1 MERFCDEYSG
11 GIWSFYTLSNGG
23 AFMAPDAD
31 SDDKWHLFNSMNGNG
46 AQMSAEAAGIA
57 ICLIEYSHHACR
69 TECDAMTEHY
79 YRLRDYALQHPEQS
93 LIPQAPALPLT
104 AQRTVKR
111 ALTLL
116 DRHLRETGVAF
127 TSTQAARDWLKLKMA
142 GLEREEFM
150 VLYLNQQNQ
159 LIAHETLFAGSISST
174 EVHPREVV
182 KRALYFNAAAVI
194 LAHNHPSGDT
204 TPSQAD
210 KTITQ
215 RLVQALQLVDI
226 RVPDH
231 LIVGGTQILSFAE
244 HGLL

>member
-1 MERFCDEYSG
+1 M
-11 GIWSFYTLSNGG
+11 
-23 AFMAPDAD
+23 M
-31 SDDKWHLFNSMNGNG
+31 
-46 AQMSAEAAGIA
+46 
-57 ICLIEYSHHACR
+57 
-69 TECDAMTEHY
+69 
-79 YRLRDYALQHPEQS
+79 EQS
-93 LIPQAPALPLT
+93 LIPLTPALPLA
-104 AQRTVKR
+104 AQRMVKR

-127 TSTQAARDWLKLKMA
+127 TSTQAAHDWLKLKMA

-150 VLYLNQQNQ
+150 VLYLNQQIQ

-174 EVHPREVV
+174 EVHPREVA

-194 LAHNHPSGDT
+194 LAHNHPSGET

-210 KTITQ
+210 KALTQ

>member
-1 MERFCDEYSG
+1 M
-11 GIWSFYTLSNGG
+11 
-23 AFMAPDAD
+23 M
-31 SDDKWHLFNSMNGNG
+31 
-46 AQMSAEAAGIA
+46 
-57 ICLIEYSHHACR
+57 
-69 TECDAMTEHY
+69 
-79 YRLRDYALQHPEQS
+79 EQS
-93 LIPQAPALPLT
+93 IIPLTPALPLT

-159 LIAHETLFAGSISST
+159 LIAHETLFAGSICST

>member
-1 MERFCDEYSG
+1 MMEQ
-11 GIWSFYTLSNGG
+11 
-23 AFMAPDAD
+23 P
-31 SDDKWHLFNSMNGNG
+31 
-46 AQMSAEAAGIA
+46 
-57 ICLIEYSHHACR
+57 
-69 TECDAMTEHY
+69 
-79 YRLRDYALQHPEQS
+79 
-93 LIPQAPALPLT
+93 LIPMTPALPLA

-116 DRHLRETGVAF
+116 GRHLRETGVAF

-159 LIAHETLFAGSISST
+159 LIAHEILFAGSINST

-210 KTITQ
+210 ETITQ

>member
-1 MERFCDEYSG
+1 M
-11 GIWSFYTLSNGG
+11 
-23 AFMAPDAD
+23 M
-31 SDDKWHLFNSMNGNG
+31 
-46 AQMSAEAAGIA
+46 
-57 ICLIEYSHHACR
+57 
-69 TECDAMTEHY
+69 
-79 YRLRDYALQHPEQS
+79 EQS
-93 LIPQAPALPLT
+93 LTPLAPVLPLS
-104 AQRTVKR
+104 AQRTVQH
-111 ALTLL
+111 ATALL

-159 LIAHETLFAGSISST
+159 LLAHETLFTGTINST

-182 KRALYFNAAAVI
+182 KRALYFNAAAV
-194 LAHNHPSGDT
+194 LFAHNHPSGDT

-210 KTITQ
+210 KAVTQ
-215 RLVQALQLVDI
+215 RLQALQLVDI

>member
-1 MERFCDEYSG
+1 M
-11 GIWSFYTLSNGG
+11 
-23 AFMAPDAD
+23 M
-31 SDDKWHLFNSMNGNG
+31 
-46 AQMSAEAAGIA
+46 
-57 ICLIEYSHHACR
+57 
-69 TECDAMTEHY
+69 
-79 YRLRDYALQHPEQS
+79 EQS
-93 LIPQAPALPLT
+93 LTPLAPVLPLS
-104 AQRTVKR
+104 AQRTVQH
-111 ALTLL
+111 ALALL

-127 TSTQAARDWLKLKMA
+127 TSSQAARDWLKLKMA

-159 LIAHETLFAGSISST
+159 LLAHETLFTGTINST

-182 KRALYFNAAAVI
+182 KRALYFNAAAV
-194 LAHNHPSGDT
+194 LFAHNHPSGDT

-210 KTITQ
+210 KAVTQ

-244 HGLL
+244 HGRL

>member
-1 MERFCDEYSG
+1 M
-11 GIWSFYTLSNGG
+11 
-23 AFMAPDAD
+23 M
-31 SDDKWHLFNSMNGNG
+31 
-46 AQMSAEAAGIA
+46 
-57 ICLIEYSHHACR
+57 
-69 TECDAMTEHY
+69 
-79 YRLRDYALQHPEQS
+79 EQS
-93 LIPQAPALPLT
+93 LTPLASVLPLN
-104 AQRTVKR
+104 AQRTVQH
-111 ALTLL
+111 ALALL
-116 DRHLRETGVAF
+116 DRHLRETGVAL
-127 TSTQAARDWLKLKMA
+127 TSTQAARDWLRLKMA

-159 LIAHETLFAGSISST
+159 LIANETLFTGTINST

-210 KTITQ
+210 KVVTQ

>member
-1 MERFCDEYSG
+1 M
-11 GIWSFYTLSNGG
+11 
-23 AFMAPDAD
+23 M
-31 SDDKWHLFNSMNGNG
+31 
-46 AQMSAEAAGIA
+46 
-57 ICLIEYSHHACR
+57 
-69 TECDAMTEHY
+69 
-79 YRLRDYALQHPEQS
+79 EQS
-93 LIPQAPALPLT
+93 LIPLTPVLPLT

-127 TSTQAARDWLKLKMA
+127 TSTQAARDWLRLKMA

-159 LIAHETLFAGSISST
+159 LIANETLFTGTIHST

-182 KRALYFNAAAVI
+182 KRALYFNAAAV
-194 LAHNHPSGDT
+194 LFAHNHPSGDT

-210 KTITQ
+210 KAVTQ

>member
-1 MERFCDEYSG
+1 M
-11 GIWSFYTLSNGG
+11 
-23 AFMAPDAD
+23 M
-31 SDDKWHLFNSMNGNG
+31 
-46 AQMSAEAAGIA
+46 
-57 ICLIEYSHHACR
+57 
-69 TECDAMTEHY
+69 
-79 YRLRDYALQHPEQS
+79 EQS
-93 LIPQAPALPLT
+93 LIPLTPALPLA
-104 AQRTVKR
+104 AQRKVKR

-127 TSTQAARDWLKLKMA
+127 TSTQTARDWLKLKMA
-142 GLEREEFM
+142 GLERKEFM

-159 LIAHETLFAGSISST
+159 LIAHETLFTGSISST

-194 LAHNHPSGDT
+194 LAHNHPSGDI

-210 KTITQ
+210 KAITQ
-215 RLVQALQLVDI
+215 RLVQALHLVDI

-231 LIVGGTQILSFAE
+231 LIVGGTQIMSFAE

>member
-1 MERFCDEYSG
+1 MMEQ
-11 GIWSFYTLSNGG
+11 
-23 AFMAPDAD
+23 P
-31 SDDKWHLFNSMNGNG
+31 
-46 AQMSAEAAGIA
+46 
-57 ICLIEYSHHACR
+57 
-69 TECDAMTEHY
+69 
-79 YRLRDYALQHPEQS
+79 

-104 AQRTVKR
+104 AKRTVKR

-127 TSTQAARDWLKLKMA
+127 TSAQAARDWLKLKMA

-159 LIAHETLFAGSISST
+159 LIAHEALFTGTISST

-194 LAHNHPSGDT
+194 VAHNHPSGDT

-210 KTITQ
+210 KAITQ
-215 RLVQALQLVDI
+215 RLVQALALVDI

-231 LIVGGTQILSFAE
+231 LIVGGNQILSFAE

>member
-1 MERFCDEYSG
+1 M
-11 GIWSFYTLSNGG
+11 
-23 AFMAPDAD
+23 M
-31 SDDKWHLFNSMNGNG
+31 
-46 AQMSAEAAGIA
+46 
-57 ICLIEYSHHACR
+57 
-69 TECDAMTEHY
+69 
-79 YRLRDYALQHPEQS
+79 EQS
-93 LIPQAPALPLT
+93 LIPLAPALPLT

-159 LIAHETLFAGSISST
+159 LITHEILFAGSISST

-182 KRALYFNAAAVI
+182 KRALYFNAAAV
-194 LAHNHPSGDT
+194 LFAHNHPSGDT

-210 KTITQ
+210 KAVTQ

>member
-1 MERFCDEYSG
+1 M
-11 GIWSFYTLSNGG
+11 
-23 AFMAPDAD
+23 
-31 SDDKWHLFNSMNGNG
+31 
-46 AQMSAEAAGIA
+46 
-57 ICLIEYSHHACR
+57 
-69 TECDAMTEHY
+69 
-79 YRLRDYALQHPEQS
+79 EQS
-93 LIPQAPALPLT
+93 ISPLAPVLPLT
-104 AQRTVKR
+104 AQRTVQY
-111 ALTLL
+111 ALALL

-127 TSTQAARDWLKLKMA
+127 TSTQAARDWLRLKMA

-159 LIAHETLFAGSISST
+159 LIAYETLFTGTINST
-174 EVHPREVV
+174 EVYPREVV
-182 KRALYFNAAAVI
+182 KRALYFNAAAV
-194 LAHNHPSGDT
+194 LFAHNHPSGDT

-210 KTITQ
+210 KAVTQ

>member
-1 MERFCDEYSG
+1 M
-11 GIWSFYTLSNGG
+11 
-23 AFMAPDAD
+23 M
-31 SDDKWHLFNSMNGNG
+31 
-46 AQMSAEAAGIA
+46 
-57 ICLIEYSHHACR
+57 
-69 TECDAMTEHY
+69 
-79 YRLRDYALQHPEQS
+79 EQS
-93 LIPQAPALPLT
+93 LIPPAPALPLT

-159 LIAHETLFAGSISST
+159 LIAHEILFAGSISST

-182 KRALYFNAAAVI
+182 KHALYFNAAAVI

-215 RLVQALQLVDI
+215 RLVQALQLIDI

>member
-1 MERFCDEYSG
+1 V
-11 GIWSFYTLSNGG
+11 
-23 AFMAPDAD
+23 
-31 SDDKWHLFNSMNGNG
+31 
-46 AQMSAEAAGIA
+46 Q
-57 ICLIEYSHHACR
+57 HAL
-69 TECDAMTEHY
+69 A
-79 YRLRDYALQHPEQS
+79 
-93 LIPQAPALPLT
+93 
-104 AQRTVKR
+104 
-111 ALTLL
+111 LL

-127 TSTQAARDWLKLKMA
+127 TSTQSARDWLRLKMA

-159 LIAHETLFAGSISST
+159 LIAYETLFTGTINST

-210 KTITQ
+210 KAVTQ

>member
-1 MERFCDEYSG
+1 M
-11 GIWSFYTLSNGG
+11 
-23 AFMAPDAD
+23 M
-31 SDDKWHLFNSMNGNG
+31 
-46 AQMSAEAAGIA
+46 
-57 ICLIEYSHHACR
+57 
-69 TECDAMTEHY
+69 
-79 YRLRDYALQHPEQS
+79 EQS
-93 LIPQAPALPLT
+93 ISPLAPVLPLT
-104 AQRTVKR
+104 AQPTVKR

-150 VLYLNQQNQ
+150 VMYLNQQNQ
-159 LIAHETLFAGSISST
+159 LIAHETLFAGSISNT

-204 TPSQAD
+204 SPSKAD

>member
-1 MERFCDEYSG
+1 MMEQ
-11 GIWSFYTLSNGG
+11 
-23 AFMAPDAD
+23 P
-31 SDDKWHLFNSMNGNG
+31 
-46 AQMSAEAAGIA
+46 
-57 ICLIEYSHHACR
+57 
-69 TECDAMTEHY
+69 
-79 YRLRDYALQHPEQS
+79 

-104 AQRTVKR
+104 AKRTVKR

-127 TSTQAARDWLKLKMA
+127 TSAQAARYCLKLKMA

-159 LIAHETLFAGSISST
+159 LIAHETLFTGTISST

-194 LAHNHPSGDT
+194 VAHNHPSGDT

-210 KTITQ
+210 KAITQ
-215 RLVQALQLVDI
+215 RLVQALALVDI

-231 LIVGGTQILSFAE
+231 LIVGGNQILSFAE

>member
-1 MERFCDEYSG
+1 M
-11 GIWSFYTLSNGG
+11 
-23 AFMAPDAD
+23 M
-31 SDDKWHLFNSMNGNG
+31 
-46 AQMSAEAAGIA
+46 
-57 ICLIEYSHHACR
+57 
-69 TECDAMTEHY
+69 
-79 YRLRDYALQHPEQS
+79 EQS
-93 LIPQAPALPLT
+93 LIPLTPALPLT

-127 TSTQAARDWLKLKMA
+127 TSTQAASDWLKLKMA

-150 VLYLNQQNQ
+150 VMYLNQQNQ
-159 LIAHETLFAGSISST
+159 LIAYETLFAGSISST

-215 RLVQALQLVDI
+215 RLVKALHLVDI

>member
-1 MERFCDEYSG
+1 M
-11 GIWSFYTLSNGG
+11 
-23 AFMAPDAD
+23 M
-31 SDDKWHLFNSMNGNG
+31 
-46 AQMSAEAAGIA
+46 
-57 ICLIEYSHHACR
+57 
-69 TECDAMTEHY
+69 
-79 YRLRDYALQHPEQS
+79 EQS
-93 LIPQAPALPLT
+93 LIPPAPALPLT

-159 LIAHETLFAGSISST
+159 LIAHEILFAGSISST

-215 RLVQALQLVDI
+215 RLVQALQLIDI

>member
-1 MERFCDEYSG
+1 M
-11 GIWSFYTLSNGG
+11 
-23 AFMAPDAD
+23 M
-31 SDDKWHLFNSMNGNG
+31 
-46 AQMSAEAAGIA
+46 
-57 ICLIEYSHHACR
+57 
-69 TECDAMTEHY
+69 
-79 YRLRDYALQHPEQS
+79 EQS
-93 LIPQAPALPLT
+93 LIPLAPALPLT

-116 DRHLRETGVAF
+116 DRHLRETGVVF

-159 LIAHETLFAGSISST
+159 LIAHETLFTGSISST

-194 LAHNHPSGDT
+194 LAHNHPSGDI

-210 KTITQ
+210 KAITQ

>member
-1 MERFCDEYSG
+1 MMEQ
-11 GIWSFYTLSNGG
+11 L
-23 AFMAPDAD
+23 
-31 SDDKWHLFNSMNGNG
+31 
-46 AQMSAEAAGIA
+46 
-57 ICLIEYSHHACR
+57 
-69 TECDAMTEHY
+69 
-79 YRLRDYALQHPEQS
+79 
-93 LIPQAPALPLT
+93 LIPLAPVLPLS
-104 AQRTVKR
+104 AQRTVQH
-111 ALTLL
+111 ALALL
-116 DRHLRETGVAF
+116 DSHLRETGVAF
-127 TSTQAARDWLKLKMA
+127 TSAQAARDWLRLKMA

-182 KRALYFNAAAVI
+182 KRALYFNAAAV
-194 LAHNHPSGDT
+194 LFAHNHPSGDT

-210 KTITQ
+210 KAVTQ

>member
-1 MERFCDEYSG
+1 M
-11 GIWSFYTLSNGG
+11 
-23 AFMAPDAD
+23 M
-31 SDDKWHLFNSMNGNG
+31 
-46 AQMSAEAAGIA
+46 
-57 ICLIEYSHHACR
+57 
-69 TECDAMTEHY
+69 
-79 YRLRDYALQHPEQS
+79 EQS
-93 LIPQAPALPLT
+93 LTLLPPVFPLT
-104 AQRTVKR
+104 AQRTIKR

-116 DRHLRETGVAF
+116 DHHLRETGVAF
-127 TSTQAARDWLKLKMA
+127 TSAQAARDWLKLKMA

-159 LIAHETLFAGSISST
+159 LIAHETLFTGTISST

-194 LAHNHPSGDT
+194 VAHNHPSGDT

-210 KTITQ
+210 KAITQ
-215 RLVQALQLVDI
+215 RLVLALALVDI

-231 LIVGGTQILSFAE
+231 LIVGGNQILSFAE